1 MFEAIAEADVEI
13 AEGNAARRK
22 AFEDLAQ
29 IPLRALPPD
38 RLSRAATR

>member
-1 MFEAIAEADVEI
+1 MFDAIAEANVEI

-29 IPLRALPPD
+29 IPWKGREHRA
-38 RLSRAATR
+38 RARR